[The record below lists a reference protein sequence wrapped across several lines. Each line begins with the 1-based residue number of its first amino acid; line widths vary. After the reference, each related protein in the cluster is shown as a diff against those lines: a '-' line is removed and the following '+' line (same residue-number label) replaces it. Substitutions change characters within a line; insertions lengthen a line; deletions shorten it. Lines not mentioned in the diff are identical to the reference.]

1 MTNLAHISFITPN
14 WPAPINVKA
23 LQTTR
28 LGGVSVRPYS
38 NLNLGAHVQDDLMAV
53 AKNRQL
59 LSPYLPSE
67 PVWVNQVHG
76 VDGVMLLLALACKM
90 RMHH

>member
-38 NLNLGAHVQDDLMAV
+38 NLNLGAHVQDDPMAV
-53 AKNRQL
+53 AKK
-59 LSPYLPSE
+59 SSIIE
-67 PVWVNQVHG
+67 PIFAQ
-76 VDGVMLLLALACKM
+76 
-90 RMHH
+90 